1 MESKAQNTKKVG
13 LFVTLGLIAIL
24 TSIFML
30 GGAKSIFK
38 KFISFHV
45 YLDSS
50 QGVYPGAV
58 VSLGGVVV
66 GNVSTVDFLETE
78 NKLDLE
84 LLVDAQ
90 FQNKVT
96 EGSTVEIRTQ
106 GALGDK
112 FVYIKPGDRKNNVLA
127 PDSLLP
133 NAVSSDIMG
142 VISERGSEAGQV
154 FEIIKEVRI
163 LLQTMNNGNKPEKI
177 LNHLVSATE
186 NLNDISKDAKV
197 LIADLKNQN
206 GHELKNSL
214 KKIENILTKIDTG
227 EGTLGALINDPSL
240 HEQLKALVGTSPR
253 KKYMKSLIQE
263 TLQSQAK

>member
-1 MESKAQNTKKVG
+1 MEPKAQNTKKVG
-13 LFVTLGLIAIL
+13 LFVSLGLVAIL

-38 KFISFHV
+38 KFIPFHV

-50 QGVYPGAV
+50 QGIYPGAV

-66 GNVSTVDFLETE
+66 GNVSKVDFLDTE

-84 LLVDAQ
+84 ILVDAL

-112 FVYIKPGDRKNNVLA
+112 FVYIKPGDRKNKVLTQ
-127 PDSLLP
+127 DSLLP
-133 NAVSSDIMG
+133 NATSSDIMG
-142 VISERGSEAGQV
+142 IISERGSEAGQV
-154 FEIIKEVRI
+154 FEIIKDLRI
-163 LLQTMNNGNKPEKI
+163 LLQSMNNGNKPEKI
-177 LNHLVSATE
+177 LSHLVKATE
-186 NLNDISKDAKV
+186 NLNEISQDAKI
-197 LIADLKNQN
+197 LIGDLKNQN
-206 GHELKNSL
+206 SHELKNSL
-214 KKIENILTKIDTG
+214 KKIENILIKIDNG

-240 HEQLKALVGTSPR
+240 HDQLKALVGTSPR

-263 TLQSQAK
+263 TLQTQAK